1 VAHLLVVWALGVK
14 DLIQCSYNA
23 TRGAAGPSRW
33 WPGGVHFFPGP
44 FVPALVL
51 LLVHVL
57 LWCWGYRL
65 HVADEVLVSFVG
77 DDVHVRLPE

>member
-1 VAHLLVVWALGVK
+1 MPNGVFEIPAVLQGVPHVLVVQALGVK
-14 DLIQCSYNA
+14 DLIQCSYIA
-23 TRGAAGPSRW
+23 TRRATGPSRW

-57 LWCWGYRL
+57 LWCWGYRQ
-65 HVADEVLVSFVG
+65 A
-77 DDVHVRLPE
+77 RA